1 MDRIMDMVE
10 NEYATFNNGDP
21 AVVTDEVFE
30 RVGLVGVTPFEKS
43 KLFLLWRIGEGRIK
57 WNSRSGMERTI
68 HVETSKR
75 VGIVGAFW
83 IQKSSS
89 G

>member
-30 RVGLVGVTPFEKS
+30 RVGLVGVT
-43 KLFLLWRIGEGRIK
+43 
-57 WNSRSGMERTI
+57 SG
-68 HVETSKR
+68 
-75 VGIVGAFW
+75 
-83 IQKSSS
+83 
-89 G
+89 